1 MIYWMSLQQEKVK
14 KKLNHYM
21 KKKKQFQLRKKKI
34 AIIKKIRRSKSL
46 EQQLNFNYR

>member
-21 KKKKQFQLRKKKI
+21 KKKKQFQLRIKKNSNYKKNKALKKFRI
-34 AIIKKIRRSKSL
+34 AIK
-46 EQQLNFNYR
+46 F